1 MLRLSG
7 DSGCGK
13 VCVSGS
19 LAAAEHSVLRGG
31 VVGVSGWSLLQ
42 LQRMTPLFRKPL
54 RAVKLEMDFLAVSQ
68 LRSLNFQCLI
78 FFLVGFGHCFCTL
91 DVSPVPR
98 PRICL

>member
-7 DSGCGK
+7 DSGCGE

-19 LAAAEHSVLRGG
+19 LAAAEHIVVRGGG

-78 FFLVGFGHCFCTL
+78 FFL
-91 DVSPVPR
+91 
-98 PRICL
+98 

>member
-1 MLRLSG
+1 MYQYQYLYLFITVKIFFHIEMLRLSG

-78 FFLVGFGHCFCTL
+78 FFL
-91 DVSPVPR
+91 
-98 PRICL
+98 

>member
-19 LAAAEHSVLRGG
+19 LAAAEHIVVRGGG

-78 FFLVGFGHCFCTL
+78 FFL
-91 DVSPVPR
+91 
-98 PRICL
+98 